1 MAGWAE
7 RVAFTSGIGLFYLSD
22 RRQAKAATPASV
34 HSNTRF
40 GTLRPFDQSAGAAG
54 SPPGREKAA
63 QRGVPQMRMIDFDQ
77 SGQLD

>member
-40 GTLRPFDQSAGAAG
+40 GTLRPFDQ
-54 SPPGREKAA
+54 RTYC
-63 QRGVPQMRMIDFDQ
+63 DFI
-77 SGQLD
+77 